1 LIRQYELVE
10 RVRDYDPDIDENL
23 LNRAYVFSMK
33 MHGKQKR
40 ASGDPYFSHPLEV
53 AGILTNMKMDSDTI
67 VTALLHDTIEDT
79 IATPAQVEELFGP
92 DIARMVDGVTKLS
105 ELTYSSESAKQADN
119 FRKFL
124 LAMSHD
130 IRVLLVKLADRLHNM
145 RTLAHIKKPEKRLRI
160 ARETLDIYAP
170 LAERIGMQE
179 VKEELEALAFP
190 YVYPEAYVSILKR
203 MDQIHANT
211 EGIKDKV
218 ITELER
224 LLSEA
229 GIEAEVFG
237 REKRLYSIWRKMTYR
252 HVSLDDQADIVA
264 FRIIVD
270 DAATCYRV
278 MGVVH
283 RKWQAIPGLIKDYI
297 SMPKPNGY
305 QSLHT
310 AVLGPGKKR
319 IEIQIRSSEMDA
331 IAEQGVAAHWIYKQH
346 TSEQE
351 GAQYK
356 WLKDLL
362 EIMEHADSP
371 DEFLEHTRLAM
382 YQNQVFCFTPKG
394 MLVNLPQGSTVVDF
408 AYAVHTD
415 VGDSCVGGKVNGNP
429 VQLRTRLVNGDQV
442 EILRSKA
449 QQPSPSWLGF
459 VVTGKA
465 RAAIRRFISNKK
477 RQEYQTLGKSL
488 LERAFKLEERDF
500 NDKALKLCTK
510 KLQLSSI
517 PEIYELVGKGELSD
531 RKILETVYPGI
542 KLNGHHPLPLSKM
555 IDNGQHHKGGDHSI
569 PIKGLTP
576 GLAVHM
582 SDCCHPIMGDR
593 IVGIVTTGKG
603 IMVHTIDCEA
613 LDVYSNTPESWLDLS
628 WLAPE
633 DENSVFVSRIEVL
646 LEHLP
651 GALAAVLTVIAREKG
666 NISNIKFLERAPELF
681 RITLD
686 IEVRDVKHLTSII
699 AALRVSERVSSVER
713 AFR

>member
-1 LIRQYELVE
+1 MIRQYELVE
-10 RVRDYDPDIDENL
+10 RVREYDPDTDENL

-33 MHGKQKR
+33 VHGKQTR

-53 AGILTNMKMDSDTI
+53 AGILTNMKMDCDTI

-79 IATPAQVEELFGP
+79 IATPEQIEDLFG
-92 DIARMVDGVTKLS
+92 DNIAKMVDGVTKMS

-145 RTLAHIKKPEKRLRI
+145 RTLSHIKKPEKRLRI

-179 VKEELEALAFP
+179 IKEELEALAFP
-190 YVYPEAYVSILKR
+190 HVYPEAHESILKR

-211 EGIKDKV
+211 EDIKERVISDLEHLLEKV
-218 ITELER
+218 
-224 LLSEA
+224 

-237 REKRLYSIWRKMTYR
+237 REKKLYSIWRKMTYR

-270 DAATCYRV
+270 DAETCYRV
-278 MGVVH
+278 LGEVH
-283 RKWQAIPGLIKDYI
+283 AKWQAIPGLIKDYV

-305 QSLHT
+305 RSIHT
-310 AVLGPGKKR
+310 AVLGPQKKR
-319 IEIQIRSSEMDA
+319 IEIQIRSTEMDA
-331 IAEQGVAAHWIYKQH
+331 IAEQGVAAHWLYKQH
-346 TSEQE
+346 SSDKE
-351 GAQYK
+351 GEQYK

-362 EIMEHADSP
+362 EIMEHAESP

-394 MLVNLPQGSTVVDF
+394 KLVNLPQGSTVVDF

-429 VQLRTRLVNGDQV
+429 VQLRTQLVNGDQI
-442 EILRSKA
+442 EILRSRA
-449 QQPSPSWLGF
+449 QQPSPNWLSF
-459 VVTGKA
+459 VITGKA
-465 RAAIRRFISNKK
+465 KAAVRRFISHKK
-477 RQEYQTLGKSL
+477 KDEYQALGKTL
-488 LERAFKLEERDF
+488 LERAFTLEDRQLT
-500 NDKALKLCTK
+500 DKALNLCAK
-510 KLQLSSI
+510 KLQLPSLD
-517 PEIYELVGKGELSD
+517 EIFELVGKGELSD
-531 RKILETVYPGI
+531 RKVLETIYPGI
-542 KLNGHHPLPLSKM
+542 KLNNNRPLASSKM
-555 IDNGQHHKGGDHSI
+555 LEEGGIRKGGDHSV

-613 LDVYSNTPESWLDLS
+613 LDVYSDTPESWLDLS
-628 WLAPE
+628 WLDRA
-633 DENSVFVSRIEVL
+633 DETSVFVSRIEVL

-651 GALAAVLTVIAREKG
+651 GALAAVLNVVAQEKG
-666 NISNIKFLERAPELF
+666 NISNIKFIERAPELF

-699 AALRVSERVSSVER
+699 TAMRVSEQVNSVER
-713 AFR
+713 DFN